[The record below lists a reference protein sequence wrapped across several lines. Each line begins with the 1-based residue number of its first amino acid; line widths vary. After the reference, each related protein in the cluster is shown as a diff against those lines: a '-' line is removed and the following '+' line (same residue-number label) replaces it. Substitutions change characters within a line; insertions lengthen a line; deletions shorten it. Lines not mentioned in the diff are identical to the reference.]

1 MTMNKIISFSF
12 LLIFVLTAC
21 GDQASKK
28 KAENKS
34 TVVAKSGKVLSL
46 PALPSED
53 MQRLYEEC
61 DFTDYI
67 FHNLPFSIS
76 QGEKAAI
83 VKNLSFISPDPAGEV
98 TITCKPMGREF
109 FHIKGEIEY
118 EADVYFEEG
127 CQYIVFMKGN
137 TPIYLNKISEA
148 GKKFYGS
155 IISQNFSK
163 Q

>member
-1 MTMNKIISFSF
+1 MNKIIPFCF
-12 LLIFVLTAC
+12 LLIFALAAC
-21 GDQASKK
+21 GDHAGKK
-28 KAENKS
+28 TVENKTS
-34 TVVAKSGKVLSL
+34 AAVKSGKVISL

-61 DFTDYI
+61 DYTDYI
-67 FHNLPFSIS
+67 FHYLPFSIS
-76 QGEKAAI
+76 QGEKAAVI
-83 VKNLSFISPDPAGEV
+83 KNLSFISPDAAGEV
-98 TITCKPMGREF
+98 TLTCKPMGREF

-118 EADVYFEEG
+118 EADVYFEDG

-148 GKKFYGS
+148 GKKFYTS
-155 IISQNFSK
+155 ITSQNFSK